1 MILLE
6 PVIHETIWGGSR
18 LNHYVKRNDVKTG
31 HLYLVNGHRGLSN
44 KALNGVHAGA
54 ALDQIFPAEK
64 GNWGMDGYEQFPLTI
79 ALVDAKENLS
89 IQVHPDDQTARK
101 LEKKSIGKTESW
113 LFLEEPENQ
122 WIYAGCTCSTKEE
135 LREAVENENMEFVT
149 ARFPVKRDDY
159 VSVAAGT
166 LHALTAGSLVY
177 EIEYG
182 SDYTYRFYDY
192 NRVDGLGN
200 KRELHISKAC
210 ESIQFGRM
218 PKKNKCRDGV
228 WIEEKNYTICRMK
241 NHSSYK
247 NTGNQIECVSI
258 LDGSGQCDGIQIYSG
273 MAALLLPDE
282 TFDNV
287 NLKDIIV
294 ARLK

>member
-1 MILLE
+1 M
-6 PVIHETIWGGSR
+6 HETIWGGSR
-18 LNHYVKRNDVKTG
+18 LNHYVKKEGIKTG
-31 HLYLVNGHRGLSN
+31 HLYLVNGHRRLSN
-44 KALNGVHAGA
+44 KVLNGRHAGA

-64 GNWGMDGYEQFPLTI
+64 GNWGMDDYEQFPLTI

-89 IQVHPDDQTARK
+89 IQVHPDDQAARK

-122 WIYAGCTCSTKEE
+122 WIYAGCTCSTEEE

-149 ARFPVKRDDY
+149 ARFPVKKDDY

-192 NRVDGLGN
+192 NRTDDFGN

-210 ESIQFGRM
+210 ESIRFGRM
-218 PKKNKCRDGV
+218 PKKNKSMDGM
-228 WIEEKNYTICRMK
+228 WMEEKNYAVCRMK

-258 LDGSGQCDGIQIYSG
+258 LDGSGQYEGIQIYSG
-273 MAALLLPDE
+273 MAALLLPGE
-282 TFDNV
+282 TLDNV
-287 NLKDIIV
+287 SLKDIIV